1 MEIILKTKEVC
12 EFFKVSRAG
21 LSDWV
26 SAGCPKRGTGSWDLV
41 AVFQWREEHI
51 VGKLETKNEMAREK
65 LRAQKAKADLQEM
78 SAEQQR
84 GGLISRQEVA
94 DEFVARVTILK
105 QDLLALPR
113 RLAKWPDAAAVA
125 KKQARHMMETYSR
138 PLPSAWKVRR
148 VAK

>member
-1 MEIILKTKEVC
+1 MEIILRSKDIC
-12 EFFKVSRAG
+12 EFFKISRAG
-21 LSDWV
+21 LADWASV
-26 SAGCPKRGTGSWDLV
+26 GCPKRGTGSWDLA

-84 GGLISRQEVA
+84 GDLISRQEVA
-94 DEFVARVTILK
+94 DQFVLRATIIK
-105 QDLLALPR
+105 QDLLALPK
-113 RLAKWPDAAAVA
+113 RLAQWPDAAAVA
-125 KKQARHMMETYSR
+125 KKHALHMLATYSR

-148 VAK
+148 CAK